1 MKREVFEKALKC
13 FCPKAKIKE
22 YNAWDRR
29 RLDENDGWVK
39 DSPALFVV
47 ITLENSD
54 TDLKCNNLSE
64 QLSGLLGHEIMIE
77 KNTDLNY
84 LY

>member
-1 MKREVFEKALKC
+1 MKREIFEKALKC
-13 FCPKAKIKE
+13 FCSKAKIKE
-22 YNAWDRR
+22 YNTWERS
-29 RLDENDGWVK
+29 RLDENNKWIK

-47 ITLENSD
+47 ITFEKID

-77 KNTDLNY
+77 HSSNLNY
-84 LY
+84 LD